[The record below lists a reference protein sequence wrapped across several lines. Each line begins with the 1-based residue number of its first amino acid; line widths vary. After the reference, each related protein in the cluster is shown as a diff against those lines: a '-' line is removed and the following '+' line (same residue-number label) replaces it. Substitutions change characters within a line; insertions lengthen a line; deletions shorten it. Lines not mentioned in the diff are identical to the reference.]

1 MADKRDY
8 YEVLGVDKSADE
20 ATIKKAYR
28 QLAKKYHPDMNP
40 GDAAAAEKFK
50 EASEAYAVLSD
61 AEKRQKYDQ
70 FGHAA
75 FDGGAGGAGGF
86 DFSGMDFSDIFGDI
100 FGDLFGGGRR
110 GGRSNGPMKG
120 SNIHTSVRLKFE
132 EAVFG
137 CKKEIELTVKESCS
151 KCGGSGAKPGTTP
164 QTCGKCGGKGQV
176 VFTQQSF
183 FGQVRNV
190 QTCPDCGGSGKV
202 IKEKCPD
209 CRGTGYIPMKKR
221 YEVEFPAGVDNGQ
234 CKRMQGLGEPGINGG
249 PRGDALVE
257 AVVDSH
263 PIFQRQDMNIFS
275 TVPMS
280 FAIAALGGDIIIDT
294 VDGPVVYEVK
304 SGTATDTRI
313 RLRGKGVPSLRNKDM
328 RGDHYVTLVVQVPTK
343 LNSEAKNLLKKFDEA
358 NDDSLNAA
366 ERFRAE
372 KEGDGP
378 TPKKPKKKKLF

>member
-1 MADKRDY
+1 
-8 YEVLGVDKSADE
+8 
-20 ATIKKAYR
+20 
-28 QLAKKYHPDMNP
+28 
-40 GDAAAAEKFK
+40 
-50 EASEAYAVLSD
+50 
-61 AEKRQKYDQ
+61 
-70 FGHAA
+70 
-75 FDGGAGGAGGF
+75 
-86 DFSGMDFSDIFGDI
+86 
-100 FGDLFGGGRR
+100 
-110 GGRSNGPMKG
+110 
-120 SNIHTSVRLKFE
+120 
-132 EAVFG
+132 
-137 CKKEIELTVKESCS
+137 
-151 KCGGSGAKPGTTP
+151 
-164 QTCGKCGGKGQV
+164 V

-209 CRGTGYIPMKKR
+209 CRGTGYIPMRKR

-257 AVVDSH
+257 AVVDNH

-313 RLRGKGVPSLRNKDM
+313 RLRGKGVPSLRNKDL

-343 LNSEAKNLLKKFDEA
+343 LSSEEKKLLKEFDEA
-358 NDDSLNAA
+358 GANSLTAA
-366 ERFRAE
+366 ERFKAE
-372 KEGDGP
+372 KDGEDP
-378 TPKKPKKKKLF
+378 TPKKPKKKKFF